1 MQPETTRHK
10 PEAEGT
16 RNQKRTKN
24 QKPEPKTSPQK
35 NKNTLPFVS
44 ILTFTCYLTLCL
56 QFFPISYPDTQPSPG
71 GGFSTGLQSVVYN
84 RLVGVSKII
93 SSM

>member
-24 QKPEPKTSPQK
+24 QKTRTEHQPNKKQK
-35 NKNTLPFVS
+35 HPS
-44 ILTFTCYLTLCL
+44 ISIYSNIHLLSNVVPAIFSNILSGYPALTKGRVQYW
-56 QFFPISYPDTQPSPG
+56 PSKC
-71 GGFSTGLQSVVYN
+71 GLQ
-84 RLVGVSKII
+84 
-93 SSM
+93 

>member
-24 QKPEPKTSPQK
+24 QKPEPKTSPPKKQK
-35 NKNTLPFVS
+35 HPS
-44 ILTFTCYLTLCL
+44 ICIYSNIHLLSNVVPAIFPNILSGYPALTRGRVQYW
-56 QFFPISYPDTQPSPG
+56 PSKC
-71 GGFSTGLQSVVYN
+71 GLQ
-84 RLVGVSKII
+84 
-93 SSM
+93 